1 MDILIGILRILNYI
15 FGTAV
20 ILIGLGVYFLSGAVV
35 PLLLALGLAAVGP
48 IEDLLTR
55 YLRIPGADPE
65 QTKELINQGTS
76 LTLVLFLFLAI
87 FLSF

>member
-1 MDILIGILRILNYI
+1 MAFLIWILRVLNYI

-20 ILIGLGVYFLSGAVV
+20 ILAGLGVYFLRGAVV
-35 PLLLALGLAAVGP
+35 PLLLALGLIAVGP
-48 IEDLLTR
+48 LEDLLTR
-55 YLRIPGADPE
+55 YLRLPGVDPE

-76 LTLVLFLFLAI
+76 LTLVFFLFLAI